1 MRGPEITF
9 ERAKTLRRAM
19 TLPEIILWSHLRGGR
34 LGALRFRRQHPL
46 GPYILD
52 FYCPAAG
59 LCIEIDGASHAS
71 LERAAH
77 DERRTAWLE
86 AQGITVLRVLAVD
99 ILRDERLDGILHSI
113 EAAAAPSTGSAG
125 PPPP

>member
-1 MRGPEITF
+1 MRGPKITF

-19 TLPEIILWSHLRGGR
+19 SLPEIILWSHLRGGR
-34 LGALRFRRQHPL
+34 LGALRFRRQHAL

-71 LERAAH
+71 LERALH

-99 ILRDERLDGILHSI
+99 ILRDERLDGVLRTI
-113 EAAAAPSTGSAG
+113 EAADRPLHRLRRSPS
-125 PPPP
+125 P